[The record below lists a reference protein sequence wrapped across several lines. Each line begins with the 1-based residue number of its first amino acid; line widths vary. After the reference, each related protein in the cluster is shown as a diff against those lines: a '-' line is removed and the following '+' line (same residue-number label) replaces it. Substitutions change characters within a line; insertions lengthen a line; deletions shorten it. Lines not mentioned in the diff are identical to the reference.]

1 MDYLGWELERQRAAL
16 WALLGGGETEGGD
29 VSGEESPAW
38 EEFSGR
44 DGEAPAEG
52 TRRSSE
58 SLEKARKRG
67 SGRTGRY
74 AAGGGEAGGPL
85 AGAPGAWEMVREAD
99 WAALAGESD
108 GPEPPVSGALQ
119 SGEAGAPAR
128 GRRGAE
134 TGVSPLSRRYV
145 PEEMRRTPRIG
156 TGGAAELRGA
166 SGGQRGYE
174 EEWETAAGT
183 GPEAE
188 MAAGAARGRRAGEG
202 SAEWGPAVEADRVLS
217 PRERTGGG
225 GMAGGAVRGVSG
237 EASAAIS
244 RDGAGM
250 VRSAG
255 GSPAGAAGRGEQLF
269 RVLPWGEGWESPA
282 LRAEDGAKAL
292 SRAVQRDA
300 RRYDGGF
307 TIY

>member
-16 WALLGGGETEGGD
+16 WALLGGGEPEEGEA
-29 VSGEESPAW
+29 SGEGPSDW
-38 EEFSGR
+38 E
-44 DGEAPAEG
+44 DKALADG

-74 AAGGGEAGGPL
+74 AAGRGEAGGPL
-85 AGAPGAWEMVREAD
+85 MGAPGAWEMVREAD
-99 WAALAGESD
+99 RAALAGGSD
-108 GPEPPVSGALQ
+108 GPEPPESGALQ
-119 SGEAGAPAR
+119 SGEAGSPAR
-128 GRRGAE
+128 GRRDAE

-166 SGGQRGYE
+166 SGGQRSYE

-183 GPEAE
+183 GPEAK

-202 SAEWGPAVEADRVLS
+202 FAEWGPAVEEDRVLS
-217 PRERTGGG
+217 PREKNGGG
-225 GMAGGAVRGVSG
+225 GMTGGAVRGVSG

-255 GSPAGAAGRGEQLF
+255 DSPAGAAGRGERLS